1 MVISLFSPSKSIID
15 KKIIELQFSV
25 LTSRC
30 SETNVFFW
38 LSLSV
43 YLSPGLKRNNESFG
57 YDLLNGGKKNDKKIL
72 NESTLF
78 CLAEVEPSSAGL
90 LFVFVGT
97 DI

>member
-1 MVISLFSPSKSIID
+1 MTFLMV
-15 KKIIELQFSV
+15 E
-25 LTSRC
+25 
-30 SETNVFFW
+30 
-38 LSLSV
+38 
-43 YLSPGLKRNNESFG
+43 
-57 YDLLNGGKKNDKKIL
+57 KKNDKKIL